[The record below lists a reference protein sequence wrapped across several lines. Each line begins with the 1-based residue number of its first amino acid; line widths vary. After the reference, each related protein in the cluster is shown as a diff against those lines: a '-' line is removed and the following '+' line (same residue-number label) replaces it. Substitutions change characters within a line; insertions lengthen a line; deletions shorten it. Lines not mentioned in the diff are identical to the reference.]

1 MNIDDPKLTA
11 FALDELDE
19 PEKSRIARAVTES
32 PEAQRLVNETRE
44 LSAALKNEFASE
56 LKGEKAPANVID
68 FRDDPWFWSI
78 GRPLALAAV
87 LALLALISSVAVFSF
102 RRESVRFA
110 QAEAIRL
117 PSVQPTLP
125 DVEGEIQAP
134 MEVPPRPATTP
145 SSKLPLAAGVP
156 GQGFMIGRAAKSS
169 SVGYALNKT
178 LTQPSGDFNT
188 ATYDHIGEN
197 PFVDAK

>member
-32 PEAQRLVNETRE
+32 PEAQRLVDETRE

-56 LKGEKAPANVID
+56 LKSEKAPANVID

-102 RRESVRFA
+102 RRESFPTSKARFKR
-110 QAEAIRL
+110 QWKSLRVPQRPRL
-117 PSVQPTLP
+117 RNFRLLL
-125 DVEGEIQAP
+125 AF
-134 MEVPPRPATTP
+134 PARG
-145 SSKLPLAAGVP
+145 S
-156 GQGFMIGRAAKSS
+156 
-169 SVGYALNKT
+169 
-178 LTQPSGDFNT
+178 
-188 ATYDHIGEN
+188 
-197 PFVDAK
+197 